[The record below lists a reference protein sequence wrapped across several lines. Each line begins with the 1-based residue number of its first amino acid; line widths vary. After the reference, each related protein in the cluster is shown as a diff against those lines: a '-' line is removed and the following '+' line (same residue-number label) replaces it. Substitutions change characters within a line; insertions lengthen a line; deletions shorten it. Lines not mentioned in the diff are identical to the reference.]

1 MVAKT
6 NVQTVFNI
14 PSSWD
19 ASQRDYA
26 AQLIIEK
33 IQANTTKGLDKNG
46 NAFPKYSS
54 EYKHSIDFHNADK
67 SNRVD
72 LQLTGDMLNS
82 IEVIQSIPGKLVI
95 GYPTGSKMA
104 GQVEGNQIG
113 SYGNKPNENHARPFL
128 GLPKE
133 QLDLIIAKV
142 NSLTP
147 EQQTSNDFMNNL
159 LNNLLGRVNSG
170 N

>member
-1 MVAKT
+1 MVAKA
-6 NVQTVFNI
+6 NIQTIFNI
-14 PSSWD
+14 PLSWD

-46 NAFPKYSS
+46 DSFSKYSN
-54 EYKHSIDFHNADK
+54 EYKHSVDFHNADK
-67 SNRVD
+67 SNRVN

-82 IEVIQSIPGKLVI
+82 IEVIQSLPGKLII

-113 SYGNKPNENHARPFL
+113 SYGHKPNEAHARPFL

-142 NSLTP
+142 NSLSV
-147 EQQTSNDFMNNL
+147 EQKTTNDFMNNI
-159 LNNLLGRVNSG
+159 LNSLLGRVNSG